1 VTVCYFTVVTRNYLV
16 YADTLYESLI
26 QVSPA
31 CKFCCLVVDA
41 IRSEDEGVL
50 AGVRFEILYPL
61 ELGIKNFSEMT
72 VFYNAFELSNA
83 LKAVVMR
90 HVIFDLGFISG
101 VYLDSDILVFGSFDP
116 ILEAMKTASFGFTPH
131 FTTPIPSD
139 GLKPNDLTFLQ
150 SGIFNGGVWIFNKT
164 DSSKQVLDWLV
175 NASEIYGFN
184 DQPNG
189 MFVDQKLICQAAGI
203 FNNYFSAINNIG
215 CNVAY
220 WNLHER
226 SIERI
231 GDDYYVNSQ
240 PLVCFHYSGYKPGA
254 THLSLHSERFKD
266 AEQQSMTLKGILLRY
281 ANLLER
287 SELKFSL
294 EIPYRFNELTGV
306 KLDPLIR
313 RYYFYNKTVNVPILT
328 KFLLKFIRRFKSWI
342 HRMDV
347 ALSQKT
353 GCEK

>member
-1 VTVCYFTVVTRNYLV
+1 MTICYFTVVTRNYLV

-26 QVSPA
+26 QVSPVS
-31 CKFCCLVVDA
+31 KFCCLVVDA
-41 IRSEDEGVL
+41 IRAEDEGVL
-50 AGVRFEILYPL
+50 AGARFEILYPL
-61 ELGIKNFSEMT
+61 ELGIRNFSEMT

-90 HVIFDLGFISG
+90 HVIFDLGFNSG

-116 ILEAMKTASFGFTPH
+116 ILAAMKTASFGFTPH
-131 FTTPIPSD
+131 FTTPLPSD
-139 GLKPNDLTFLQ
+139 GLEPNDLTFLQ

-164 DSSKQVLDWLV
+164 DCSKRVLDWLV
-175 NASEIYGFN
+175 DASEVYGFN
-184 DQPNG
+184 DQAHG
-189 MFVDQKLICQAAGI
+189 MFVDQKLVCQAAGI
-203 FNNYFSAINNIG
+203 FNNCFSAINNIG

-226 SIERI
+226 LIERI
-231 GDDYYVNSQ
+231 GDNYYVNSQ

-254 THLSLHSERFKD
+254 KRLSAHSDRFKD
-266 AEQQSMTLKGILLRY
+266 GAQESGALWGILLHY
-281 ANLLER
+281 TNLLER

-294 EIPYRFNELTGV
+294 EIPYRFNELDGV

-313 RYYFYNKTVNVPILT
+313 RYYFYNKMANVPILT
-328 KFLLKFIRRFKSWI
+328 KFLLRLIRRLKSWI
-342 HRMDV
+342 DRVDV

-353 GCEK
+353 GCAK